1 KAFLD
6 LPARDRRASAGIN
19 ADDGAPVS
27 PAGLATDRRID
38 HSAFP
43 AHAALYDRVVGSL
56 DLAAFLQRDER
67 GLGPGVFRDDEHT
80 RHDSGATLDE
90 TGCDEVAD
98 VRHRNQYQARLHIV
112 DEPHDSLDVADH
124 VFDAVGRSGLGELF
138 FQ

>member
-80 RHDSGATLDE
+80 RHDSVEALD
-90 TGCDEVAD
+90 D
-98 VRHRNQYQARLHIV
+98 VRPPACPRGAAAAAAVVNQRVDQRL
-112 DEPHDSLDVADH
+112 L
-124 VFDAVGRSGLGELF
+124 
-138 FQ
+138 